1 MDVLNGLDLHAR
13 RITSLADPTA
23 PQDAATKAYVDAH
36 SGSGGGGGWT
46 QIGAAANT
54 TSGSAV
60 SFTSIPASYLDLVLL
75 FEGVSHNNGSP
86 TTLTIELSDNNG
98 TNWTPGTSASAST
111 FAAGDTVYG
120 RIDIPCYRLPAGA
133 LQTQIAALAADRTVG
148 TNAAQSRQF
157 RLAAGINAIRI
168 GLTAGAFDAG
178 TIRLFARS

>member
-13 RITSLADPTA
+13 RITSLADPVA

-36 SGSGGGGGWT
+36 SGGGGGAGWT
-46 QIGAAANT
+46 QIGATANT

-60 SFTSIPASYLDLVLL
+60 AFTAIPAIYWDIMLM
-75 FEGVSHNNGSP
+75 FEGVSHNNGSA

-98 TNWTPGTSASAST
+98 TNWTPVTSASAST
-111 FAAGDTVYG
+111 FAAGDAVYG
-120 RIDIPCYRLPAGA
+120 RIDIPGYRLPAGA
-133 LQTQIAALAADRTVG
+133 MQTQIASLAADRTLG
-148 TNAAQSRQF
+148 TNAVQSRQF
-157 RLAAGINAIRI
+157 RLAAGINAIRL